1 MLRSVVLLADLGL
14 DVLFVFASQDGLACS
29 SKLVRSLGLL
39 SVLRGGALLLLVVSF
54 LDDHHLRTLVVAAR
68 SVALDILRRLRL
80 GTAIGRLACCSSLRR
95 SRRDVEPILESHL
108 VDPLLEG
115 VLEPTM
121 FFRLHGWL
129 VS

>member
-1 MLRSVVLLADLGL
+1 MVLLADLGL
-14 DVLFVFASQDGLACS
+14 DVLLVFAGQNRLACS
-29 SKLVRSLGLL
+29 GEVVRSLGLL
-39 SVLRGGALLLLVVSF
+39 SVLCRGALLLLVVSF
-54 LDDHHLRTLVVAAR
+54 LDDHHLRTLVVAAGC
-68 SVALDILRRLRL
+68 VALGILRRLRL
-80 GTAIGRLACCSSLRR
+80 GTAIGRLTRRSSLRR

-121 FFRLHGWL
+121 FFRLHGRL

>member
-1 MLRSVVLLADLGL
+1 MVLLADLGL
-14 DVLFVFASQDGLACS
+14 DILLVFARQDRLAYS
-29 SKLVRSLGLL
+29 SEVMRSLGLL
-39 SVLRGGALLLLVVSF
+39 SVLCGGALLLLVVSF
-54 LDDHHLRTLVVAAR
+54 LDDHHLRALVVAA
-68 SVALDILRRLRL
+68 SYVALGILRRLRL
-80 GTAIGRLACCSSLRR
+80 GTAIGRLSRRSSLRR

-121 FFRLHGWL
+121 FFWLHGCL